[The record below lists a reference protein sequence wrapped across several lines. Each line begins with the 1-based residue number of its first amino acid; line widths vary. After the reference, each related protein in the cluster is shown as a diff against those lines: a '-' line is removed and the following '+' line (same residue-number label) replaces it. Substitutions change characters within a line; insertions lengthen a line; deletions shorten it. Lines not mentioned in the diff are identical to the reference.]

1 MQDETANKVPSHFDE
16 NQPGQMADA
25 VIMRP
30 IVLHAQGLKIFI

>member
-1 MQDETANKVPSHFDE
+1 MQDETAKVPSHYDE

-30 IVLHAQGLKIFI
+30 IVLHAQG